1 MADYDLAII
10 GGGLNGVSVARDAA
24 GRGLRVILLE
34 QGDLGSAAS
43 SASPRLIHGDLA
55 VLERRAFLRVRA
67 ALAERDIW
75 LRIAPHLVRPMRFA
89 IPAHSDER
97 PSWLLRSGL
106 LLYDRLASRSRLPGS
121 ATVDVTHHPIG
132 NALKR
137 PFGTAFEYSDCVVDD
152 SRLVIANAVD
162 AAERGAVIRTGAR
175 CVRADRLD
183 VWRLAVIDRGHRRV
197 ITARALAN
205 ASGAWTA
212 SVAETVLRLP
222 PPRAGAIQIS
232 QIVVRRLFET
242 DNVYVFQNA
251 DRRLIFASP
260 YERDFT
266 LIGTVG
272 HAFKGDPA
280 AVSMAAADV
289 AYLCDAANRY
299 FRERVE
305 PSDVIRTISGANM
318 AVDPASRHAARD
330 GAMTVRYAGRQGAA
344 ADDLRRR
351 RHDLAAARG
360 AGGLEAHAIL
370 SDVAALDREGAAA
383 GRRFCLGAVRRGGRS
398 RARALAVSRRGRG
411 AASGRR
417 LRLASCGRP
426 WRGQR
431 PGRPRSG
438 LRAGTDGRGGALSHG
453 EGMGALSGRHSLAAL
468 EARPDHAARRIAR
481 RWRRSWRRRCEATA
495 TILWLRAAT
504 WLSRGRSAASVQPR
518 LGWRGIWPRN
528 YRKPN
533 RRTKM
538 PPTFRCCASTRW

>member
-55 VLERRAFLRVRA
+55 VLERRALLRVRA

-97 PSWLLRSGL
+97 PPWLLRSWL
-106 LLYDRLASRSRLPGS
+106 WLYDRLASRRALP
-121 ATVDVTHHPIG
+121 AAITVDVTHHPVG

-162 AAERGAVIRTGAR
+162 AAERGADIRTGAR

-183 VWRLAVIDRGHRRV
+183 VWRLAVIDRGHRVV

-222 PPRAGAIQIS
+222 PPRAGAMQIS

-242 DNVYVFQNA
+242 DNVYVFQNS

-318 AVDPASRHAARD
+318 AMPLSGKRVSRD
-330 GAMTVRYAGRQGAA
+330 GGLMFDARRGKAPLMTLFGGDVTTSRLRAERAVARLTPFYPMSPRWTATTPLPGGDFAWARFETEVDRARERWPFLGEAEAQRLVSAYGSRLSAVLGDAGERADLGPAFGPQLTGAEVRYLMAKEWARFP
-344 ADDLRRR
+344 DD
-351 RHDLAAARG
+351 
-360 AGGLEAHAIL
+360 IL
-370 SDVAALDREGAAA
+370 
-383 GRRFCLGAVRRGGRS
+383 
-398 RARALAVSRRGRG
+398 
-411 AASGRR
+411 
-417 LRLASCGRP
+417 
-426 WRGQR
+426 
-431 PGRPRSG
+431 
-438 LRAGTDGRGGALSHG
+438 
-453 EGMGALSGRHSLAAL
+453 
-468 EARPDHAARRIAR
+468 
-481 RWRRSWRRRCEATA
+481 WRRSKLGLTMTPADRDALAAFMTA
-495 TILWLRAAT
+495 Q
-504 WLSRGRSAASVQPR
+504 LS
-518 LGWRGIWPRN
+518 
-528 YRKPN
+528 
-533 RRTKM
+533 
-538 PPTFRCCASTRW
+538 

>member
-89 IPAHSDER
+89 IPAHADER
-97 PSWLLRSGL
+97 PPWLLRASL
-106 LLYDRLASRSRLPGS
+106 FLYDRLASHSRLPGS

-152 SRLVIANAVD
+152 SRLVIANALD
-162 AAERGAVIRTGAR
+162 AAERGAAIRTGAR
-175 CVRADRLD
+175 CVRADRAE
-183 VWRLAVIDRGHRRV
+183 VWRLAVIDRGRRQV

-222 PPRAGAIQIS
+222 PPKTGSVQIS

-266 LIGTVG
+266 LIGTAG

-280 AVSMAAADV
+280 AVAMAAADV

-305 PSDVIRTISGANM
+305 PSDVIRMVSGANLV
-318 AVDPASRHAARD
+318 ANPASRRAAWD
-330 GAMTVRYAGRQGAA
+330 GAMTFDA
-344 ADDLRRR
+344 RRGKAPLLTMFGG
-351 RHDLAAARG
+351 DITTVAAARG
-360 AGGLEAHAIL
+360 AGGVAPDAVL
-370 SDVAALDREGAAA
+370 SDVAALDRHGGAPR
-383 GRRFCLGAVRRGGRS
+383 RRFRLDALRGRGRA
-398 RARALAVSRRGRG
+398 RARALAF
-411 AASGRR
+411 
-417 LRLASCGRP
+417 
-426 WRGQR
+426 
-431 PGRPRSG
+431 PR
-438 LRAGTDGRGGALSHG
+438 
-453 EGMGALSGRHSLAAL
+453 
-468 EARPDHAARRIAR
+468 
-481 RWRRSWRRRCEATA
+481 
-495 TILWLRAAT
+495 
-504 WLSRGRSAASVQPR
+504 
-518 LGWRGIWPRN
+518 
-528 YRKPN
+528 
-533 RRTKM
+533 
-538 PPTFRCCASTRW
+538 